1 MAINRAKV
9 SRTAEKLLRQG
20 RLEDAIREYKR
31 LLDDNPQD
39 AGTLNKVG
47 DLYRK
52 AGQVSRAVDC
62 YRRIAEQYRER
73 GFATKAI
80 AMFKKMAKLAPR
92 DAEVREDLAKL
103 YSDVG
108 LTRDALDNLRKA
120 ASLLAQAGES
130 ERALELESRVL
141 ELCPDDWSGLRSQGA
156 KLLAAGEEE
165 RAVATFMRA
174 AAGLA
179 RSGDLEESLECCRE
193 AAAGAPTDPE
203 PMAYMIRLMVSNQRG
218 EEAVQELRQRLEEDE
233 LPHLQALLGEAL
245 IAQGESEGV
254 RDVLQAAADS
264 AFATGDMGYQE
275 SLLRLDLLE
284 GRLEEVAESLKH
296 LVTLLREEG
305 EHGRALRL
313 LCDILKRESGM
324 DMAQGLLL
332 DLCRQD
338 KIEGAELD
346 TGLDL
351 LSRCLD
357 TEKHK
362 SELAKIL
369 KRLNRVAP
377 DDDTPSDPLP
387 PPDTEEARE
396 AAAGEPPA
404 ATGDVVIL
412 EGEDGSEVDAEFV
425 NEHLV
430 EADVFVKYGLHAKA
444 AAHLA
449 RIVERYPRTL
459 VAHQRLTE
467 LYCEIGQGEACAL
480 QSVQLA
486 ELHRLRGEMEE
497 ARQILARAVNLQ
509 PDNPSLSRILRGL
522 AADEP
527 LSVYQPTFVGSDP
540 TATPAPPAPPDV
552 IKPSPPVKAEPSPK
566 VIEEETLDLVLDD
579 EASSEAPE
587 VQPKVP
593 EVRAESPEVQPEVL
607 EEDQAAVPEDQDE
620 VPTVP
625 EDKPVVDLDDGG
637 GQDGY
642 FDLAQAIEQELSAE
656 DEEPAAP
663 AIVDDLDKEQNPVT
677 GIREAIERQVG
688 EEDHQTHYQL
698 GIAFKEME
706 MLDEAIGAFQQAA
719 QHPDSFLMCCI
730 MLGLCFRAKGMP
742 QIAEKWYRKGLDRG
756 GSGGSVEDQI
766 TGLLYDL
773 GTLHQEQGAVDE
785 ARNCFTEVYA
795 SNANYRDVAARLRL
809 LSQDAGDDAPR
820 AGR

>member
-9 SRTAEKLLRQG
+9 SRAAEKLLRQG

-62 YRRIAEQYRER
+62 YRRLAEQYRER

-245 IAQGESEGV
+245 IAQGESDGV

-264 AFATGDMGYQE
+264 AFAAGDMGYQE

-313 LCDILKRESGM
+313 LCDILERESGM

-404 ATGDVVIL
+404 ATGDV
-412 EGEDGSEVDAEFV
+412 
-425 NEHLV
+425 
-430 EADVFVKYGLHAKA
+430 
-444 AAHLA
+444 
-449 RIVERYPRTL
+449 
-459 VAHQRLTE
+459 
-467 LYCEIGQGEACAL
+467 
-480 QSVQLA
+480 
-486 ELHRLRGEMEE
+486 
-497 ARQILARAVNLQ
+497 
-509 PDNPSLSRILRGL
+509 
-522 AADEP
+522 
-527 LSVYQPTFVGSDP
+527 
-540 TATPAPPAPPDV
+540 
-552 IKPSPPVKAEPSPK
+552 
-566 VIEEETLDLVLDD
+566 
-579 EASSEAPE
+579 
-587 VQPKVP
+587 
-593 EVRAESPEVQPEVL
+593 
-607 EEDQAAVPEDQDE
+607 
-620 VPTVP
+620 
-625 EDKPVVDLDDGG
+625 
-637 GQDGY
+637 
-642 FDLAQAIEQELSAE
+642 
-656 DEEPAAP
+656 
-663 AIVDDLDKEQNPVT
+663 
-677 GIREAIERQVG
+677 
-688 EEDHQTHYQL
+688 
-698 GIAFKEME
+698 
-706 MLDEAIGAFQQAA
+706 
-719 QHPDSFLMCCI
+719 
-730 MLGLCFRAKGMP
+730 
-742 QIAEKWYRKGLDRG
+742 
-756 GSGGSVEDQI
+756 
-766 TGLLYDL
+766 
-773 GTLHQEQGAVDE
+773 
-785 ARNCFTEVYA
+785 
-795 SNANYRDVAARLRL
+795 
-809 LSQDAGDDAPR
+809 
-820 AGR
+820 